1 MPDNMKFI
9 FIVFNILIFSPDINY
24 SNFWIPIQKNG
35 LSFFLSDKVFDK
47 RSEVLS
53 IAFVELEGSFVRNSH
68 RNRLIVP
75 ILLA

>member
-47 RSEVLS
+47 RSEILS
-53 IAFVELEGSFVRNSH
+53 IEFAELEGSFVRNSTE
-68 RNRLIVP
+68 IGS
-75 ILLA
+75 